1 MADDR
6 ATEREFAPEE
16 ILDEILLSM
25 IDGVGP
31 RLSARL
37 YERFGSVQAILDAP
51 AAELETVEK
60 IGPKISRQIASARKL
75 YQPAELVELCQKSG
89 IMILHRSD
97 ARYPRRLREIIDP
110 PTILYVR
117 GTIEPQDALAIAVV
131 GTRGM
136 SYYGRK
142 QTERI
147 AGELARAGFTIVSG
161 LAAGVDGAAHDSALL
176 AGGRTLAVLGSG
188 VLKIFPSQHEKLA
201 ERVIERG
208 ALISEFHPFA
218 DPLSGNF
225 PQRNR
230 IVSGLSLGVL
240 VVESPRRSGSLIT
253 ARLATEQNREVF
265 AVPGPVDV
273 ENSRGCHQL
282 LRDGAKLVETAD
294 DILEELGPLPLPVPS
309 HQKSPGEVRH
319 PAEMKLNER
328 EKAVLALIETTPI
341 SVDLII
347 ERSHLA
353 PSQLLAVITV
363 LEAKR
368 LIRRC
373 EGNRVA
379 RF

>member
-1 MADDR
+1 M
-6 ATEREFAPEE
+6 
-16 ILDEILLSM
+16 
-25 IDGVGP
+25 
-31 RLSARL
+31 
-37 YERFGSVQAILDAP
+37 
-51 AAELETVEK
+51 
-60 IGPKISRQIASARKL
+60 
-75 YQPAELVELCQKSG
+75 
-89 IMILHRSD
+89 
-97 ARYPRRLREIIDP
+97 
-110 PTILYVR
+110 
-117 GTIEPQDALAIAVV
+117 
-131 GTRGM
+131 
-136 SYYGRK
+136 
-142 QTERI
+142 
-147 AGELARAGFTIVSG
+147 
-161 LAAGVDGAAHDSALL
+161 
-176 AGGRTLAVLGSG
+176 
-188 VLKIFPSQHEKLA
+188 
-201 ERVIERG
+201 
-208 ALISEFHPFA
+208 
-218 DPLSGNF
+218 
-225 PQRNR
+225 
-230 IVSGLSLGVL
+230 
-240 VVESPRRSGSLIT
+240 ESPRRSGSLIT

-379 RF
+379 RL